1 MTTDLPRGMELI
13 LVNKH
18 YTCQS
23 RSVRHLRPVF
33 PKYLLRMHDV
43 THNDVWEPA
52 QFEYCKRAITSV
64 CVAPCKRAMCN
75 LWLHL
80 RTDFRGLGT
89 NDTGISFTYSA
100 IVLSPWDSYASYIL
114 KVHLAVTK
122 LFPGKS
128 CWVWRCE
135 LLPIKYETQSAF
147 SWSVNILTFVEWNK
161 NEW

>member
-1 MTTDLPRGMELI
+1 MTSSWFFLSTLNYDARSTTHQIYRLFVCHSITEKTLQHNTRLFRSPQANAVTTDLPRGMELI

-43 THNDVWEPA
+43 THNDVREPA

-100 IVLSPWDSYASYIL
+100 IVLSP
-114 KVHLAVTK
+114 
-122 LFPGKS
+122 
-128 CWVWRCE
+128 
-135 LLPIKYETQSAF
+135 
-147 SWSVNILTFVEWNK
+147 
-161 NEW
+161 